1 MSTGLDASKRHVSDN
16 LLQHFRV
23 WRFLFVFFLFSS
35 FYAGFVCPSW
45 VFFLSFRSH
54 FAYLLKMQTSVLLR
68 KEKKKNDWLNS
79 CLHGRQ

>member
-16 LLQHFRV
+16 LLQHFRL

-45 VFFLSFRSH
+45 VFFFFIVPFTLCIFIEN
-54 FAYLLKMQTSVLLR
+54 ANLR
-68 KEKKKNDWLNS
+68 PATKGKEKE
-79 CLHGRQ
+79 